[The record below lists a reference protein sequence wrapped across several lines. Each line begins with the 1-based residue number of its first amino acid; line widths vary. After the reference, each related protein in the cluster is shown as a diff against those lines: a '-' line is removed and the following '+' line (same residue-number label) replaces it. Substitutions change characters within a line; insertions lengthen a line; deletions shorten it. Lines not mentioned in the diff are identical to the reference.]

1 VNIYDLLDI
10 TASICPDREGFVYK
24 DKSLSF
30 TELRDEVLTLS
41 QSLINLGLKTGDRVF
56 YFHTNTIRWITITL
70 ACARIGV
77 VLVPI
82 NYRSNPEELSFMLED
97 STPKII
103 FAGTRYYKLISS
115 AINKISASIINVN
128 IEGELSD
135 GWIDYK
141 TLVINSDV
149 NEIEIPDNDN
159 NMALLVYTAGTTNT
173 PKAVMLNHSS
183 FCEFALNNL
192 NPADPEF
199 IEINLL
205 SVPLY
210 HVAGIQT
217 LISGIYS
224 GRTTVIQD
232 QFDALD
238 WMELVQKHKVNR
250 VMVVPTMIKQI
261 IDNQYFE
268 NYNFNSLKVITY
280 GAAPM
285 PISVLVEAIRK
296 FDNANFINAFGQ
308 TETASTITSLGP
320 EDHKIEGTDEEKEL
334 KLKRL
339 SSIGKPLPDVEVKI
353 VNENEEEVKPMII
366 GEIIAK
372 GVRIMSGYW
381 NNDEATKSVLKNGW
395 LYTGDLGYIDLDGY
409 IFLSGREKDF
419 IKRGG
424 EMISP
429 EEIEQILY
437 RHNSV
442 DEVAVIG
449 LPDDQWGE
457 VVTAVIVTKS
467 GIDITENEIT
477 DYCKDKLSS
486 YKRPEK
492 IIFENYLP
500 RNSMGKILKKDL
512 RKKYSDLF

>member
-1 VNIYDLLDI
+1 
-10 TASICPDREGFVYK
+10 
-24 DKSLSF
+24 
-30 TELRDEVLTLS
+30 
-41 QSLINLGLKTGDRVF
+41 
-56 YFHTNTIRWITITL
+56 
-70 ACARIGV
+70 
-77 VLVPI
+77 
-82 NYRSNPEELSFMLED
+82 
-97 STPKII
+97 
-103 FAGTRYYKLISS
+103 
-115 AINKISASIINVN
+115 
-128 IEGELSD
+128 
-135 GWIDYK
+135 
-141 TLVINSDV
+141 
-149 NEIEIPDNDN
+149 
-159 NMALLVYTAGTTNT
+159 
-173 PKAVMLNHSS
+173 
-183 FCEFALNNL
+183 
-192 NPADPEF
+192 
-199 IEINLL
+199 
-205 SVPLY
+205 
-210 HVAGIQT
+210 
-217 LISGIYS
+217 
-224 GRTTVIQD
+224 
-232 QFDALD
+232 
-238 WMELVQKHKVNR
+238 
-250 VMVVPTMIKQI
+250 
-261 IDNQYFE
+261 
-268 NYNFNSLKVITY
+268 
-280 GAAPM
+280 
-285 PISVLVEAIRK
+285 
-296 FDNANFINAFGQ
+296 
-308 TETASTITSLGP
+308 
-320 EDHKIEGTDEEKEL
+320 
-334 KLKRL
+334 
-339 SSIGKPLPDVEVKI
+339 
-353 VNENEEEVKPMII
+353 MII